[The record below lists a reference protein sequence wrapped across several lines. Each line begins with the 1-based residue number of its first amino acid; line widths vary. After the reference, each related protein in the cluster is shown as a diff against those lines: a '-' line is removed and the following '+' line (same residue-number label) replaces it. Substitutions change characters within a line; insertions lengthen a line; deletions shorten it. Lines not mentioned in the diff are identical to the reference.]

1 MLKHK
6 ECSKKYQE
14 EKVNNMILYK
24 EIEELKNSNK
34 KFEFLQK
41 IKNSEELKKL
51 NEYQLLNENI
61 NKNNEELKETFN
73 ELNKNYQE
81 LINKNKLN
89 QSKLNKQLN
98 NSKVK

>member
-1 MLKHK
+1 MIKYN
-6 ECSKKYQE
+6 ECSKKCQE
-14 EKVNNMILYK
+14 EKVNNLILYK
-24 EIEELKNSNK
+24 EIEEIKNSNK

-41 IKNSEELKKL
+41 IKQSEELKKL
-51 NEYQLLNENI
+51 NEYQSLNESI
-61 NKNNEELKETFN
+61 NKNNEELKEEIN

-81 LINKNKLN
+81 LINKNKLI